1 VGSESIRIESALQ
14 SGVFT
19 PKAGTQKPQQTQN
32 AAENDYERLAFVTVS
47 FSGVLVAAHKAACVA
62 GASPVAGIGCEPA

>member
-1 VGSESIRIESALQ
+1 VAFFIPNR
-14 SGVFT
+14 
-19 PKAGTQKPQQTQN
+19 KTQKPQQTQN
-32 AAENDYERLAFVTVS
+32 AAENNCERLAFTVV